1 MDVVSRLLMRPTLG
15 KAFVAVVSEHSATLG
30 AKPVVRRGTL
40 MAVYQDKARE
50 RVAKGLRRFKI
61 VAQKARANGAK
72 ESDTRMVVSSIIS
85 DALGWDAFDNLTGE
99 YRIKGSFADFV
110 LRKDGKHFVIIE
122 VKAITSRLNDN
133 HLYQAVSYAA
143 SEGVEWVILTN
154 GAEWRLYRV
163 LFNKPV
169 EHELIFE
176 VSLLD
181 EDMKPKDKVDL
192 MYLLT
197 PEAQRKDEL
206 EAFYQR
212 KRALSPNNVAK
223 LMLSESV
230 LTKLRTEIK
239 ADSGNRIALDE
250 LAEMLVDCVI
260 RADAQGDHV
269 DKQLKRVQRAAK
281 APRKV
286 NVACAPESAVQEDVL

>member
-1 MDVVSRLLMRPTLG
+1 
-15 KAFVAVVSEHSATLG
+15 
-30 AKPVVRRGTL
+30 

-50 RVAKGLRRFKI
+50 RVAKGLRKYKS

-72 ESDTRMVVSSIIS
+72 ESDTRMIVSSIVS

-110 LRKDGKHFVIIE
+110 IRRDGKHFVIIE
-122 VKAITSRLNDN
+122 VKAISSKLNDN

-169 EHELIFE
+169 EHEVVFE

-181 EDMKPKDKVDL
+181 EEMKPKDKVDL
-192 MYLLT
+192 LYLLT

-206 EAFYQR
+206 EVFYQR
-212 KRALSPNNVAK
+212 KRALSSNNIAK

-230 LTKLRTEIK
+230 LTKLRAEIK
-239 ADSGNRIALDE
+239 TDSGNRVALDE
-250 LAEMLVDCVI
+250 LAEILVGCVI
-260 RADAQGDHV
+260 RDDAQGDHV

-281 APRKV
+281 APR
-286 NVACAPESAVQEDVL
+286 NSAAAPEVIGQEA

>member
-1 MDVVSRLLMRPTLG
+1 
-15 KAFVAVVSEHSATLG
+15 
-30 AKPVVRRGTL
+30 

-50 RVAKGLRRFKI
+50 RVAKGIRRFKI

-72 ESDTRMVVSSIIS
+72 ESDTRMIVSSMVS

-110 LRKDGKHFVIIE
+110 IRKDGKHFVIIE
-122 VKAITSRLNDN
+122 VKAVSSRLNDN

-154 GAEWRLYRV
+154 GAEWQLYRV

-169 EHELIFE
+169 EHELVFE

-181 EDMKPKDKVDL
+181 EDQKPKDKVDYL
-192 MYLLT
+192 YLLT

-206 EAFYQR
+206 EMFYQR
-212 KRALSPNNVAK
+212 KRALAASNIAK
-223 LMLSESV
+223 LILTESV
-230 LTKLRTEIK
+230 LTKLRAEIK
-239 ADSGNRIALDE
+239 SDSGNRVALDE
-250 LAEMLVDCVI
+250 LAEMLVACVI
-260 RADAQGDHV
+260 RPDAQGDHV

-281 APRKV
+281 VPHKLAAEAKHK
-286 NVACAPESAVQEDVL
+286 QEIRRLGGIA

>member
-1 MDVVSRLLMRPTLG
+1 
-15 KAFVAVVSEHSATLG
+15 
-30 AKPVVRRGTL
+30 

-50 RVAKGLRRFKI
+50 RVAKGLRKYKS
-61 VAQKARANGAK
+61 VAQKARTNGAK
-72 ESDTRMVVSSIIS
+72 ESDTRMIVSSIVS

-110 LRKDGKHFVIIE
+110 IRKDGKHFLIIE
-122 VKAITSRLNDN
+122 VKAISSKLSDK

-154 GAEWRLYRV
+154 GAEWQLHRV

-169 EHELIFE
+169 EHELVFE

-181 EDMKPKDKVDL
+181 EQMKPKEKTDL
-192 MYLLT
+192 LYLLT

-206 EAFYQR
+206 EVFYQR
-212 KRALSPNNVAK
+212 MRALSANNIAK

-230 LTKLRTEIK
+230 LTKLRAEIK
-239 ADSGNRIALDE
+239 SDSGNRIALDE
-250 LAEMLVDCVI
+250 LAGILVGCVI
-260 RADAQGDHV
+260 RSEAQGDHV
-269 DKQLKRVQRAAK
+269 DKQLKRVQRAART
-281 APRKV
+281 PRKTP
-286 NVACAPESAVQEDVL
+286 ARAAADCAEA

>member
-1 MDVVSRLLMRPTLG
+1 
-15 KAFVAVVSEHSATLG
+15 
-30 AKPVVRRGTL
+30 
-40 MAVYQDKARE
+40 MAVYQDKALE
-50 RVAKGLRRFKI
+50 RVSKGLRKYKS

-72 ESDTRMVVSSIIS
+72 ESDTRMIVSSIVS

-99 YRIKGSFADFV
+99 FRIKGSYADFV
-110 LRKDGKHFVIIE
+110 IRKDGKHFIIIE
-122 VKAITSRLNDN
+122 VKAIATTLNEK

-143 SEGVEWVILTN
+143 NQGVEWVILTN

-181 EDMKPKDKVDL
+181 EVMKPKDKAEL

-206 EAFYQR
+206 ETYYQR
-212 KRALSPNNVAK
+212 MRALAGSNIAR
-223 LMLSESV
+223 LLLSESV
-230 LTKLRTEIK
+230 LTRLRAEIK
-239 ADSGNRIALDE
+239 ADSGNRVALDE
-250 LAEMLVDCVI
+250 LGQILVDCVI
-260 RADAQGDHV
+260 RPEAQGATV
-269 DKQLKRVQRAAK
+269 DKQLKRVQRAARVV
-281 APRKV
+281 PRKPAT
-286 NVACAPESAVQEDVL
+286 ACAPASEAIE

>member
-1 MDVVSRLLMRPTLG
+1 
-15 KAFVAVVSEHSATLG
+15 
-30 AKPVVRRGTL
+30 

-50 RVAKGLRRFKI
+50 RVAKGIRKFKS

-72 ESDTRMVVSSIIS
+72 ESDTRMIVSSIVS

-99 YRIKGSFADFV
+99 FRIKGSFADFV
-110 LRKDGKHFVIIE
+110 IRKEGKHFVIIE
-122 VKAITSRLNDN
+122 VKAIGSKLNDN

-169 EHELIFE
+169 EHELVFE

-181 EDMKPKDKVDL
+181 EEMKPKDKTDL
-192 MYLLT
+192 LYLLT

-206 EAFYQR
+206 EVFYQR
-212 KRALSPNNVAK
+212 KRALSSNNIAK
-223 LMLSESV
+223 LLLSESV
-230 LTKLRTEIK
+230 LSKLRAEIK
-239 ADSGNRIALDE
+239 SDSGNRVALDE
-250 LAEMLVDCVI
+250 LAEILVGGVI
-260 RADAQGDHV
+260 RDDAQGHHV
-269 DKQLKRVQRAAK
+269 DKQLKRVQRAAR

-286 NVACAPESAVQEDVL
+286 TATQKFAPQEA